1 MNINEYI
8 QVLRLQLLDMA
19 RVCQRAV
26 DYSVKSITLGTPDF
40 CTHAASSEYEVRQLN
55 HDIKELCQELLA
67 TQLLVDSEIRFTLSA
82 AHISEALR
90 LICSETITVTK
101 TMLPVLE
108 NGGVIGCSRLTRMA
122 DVVNALM
129 RLCVVA
135 LGNEEAEHAKTV
147 IETHGMIAAHEQS
160 LHHWPEV
167 DNPRF
172 VAETTVGRM
181 VTKSFWEMAKQLH
194 HMAIAIVFWLEG
206 SGTARPSLA
215 NSNPGELS
223 GAESTQPLPSADD
236 SYVEPRLAVGV
247 NGMRYRG

>member
-1 MNINEYI
+1 MAAGFRQGNRRNMNINEYI

-26 DYSVKSITLGTPDF
+26 DYSVKSVTLGTAHF

-55 HDIKELCQELLA
+55 HEIKDLCQELLA
-67 TQLLVDSEIRFTLSA
+67 TELLVDSEIRFALSA
-82 AHISEALR
+82 THISEALR

-108 NGGVIGCSRLTRMA
+108 NGGAIGCSRLTRMA

-135 LGNEEAEHAKTV
+135 LGNEEAEHAKAV

-160 LHHWPEV
+160 LHHWPV
-167 DNPRF
+167 SLNLSP
-172 VAETTVGRM
+172 ANLGR
-181 VTKSFWEMAKQLH
+181 
-194 HMAIAIVFWLEG
+194 
-206 SGTARPSLA
+206 
-215 NSNPGELS
+215 
-223 GAESTQPLPSADD
+223 QPD
-236 SYVEPRLAVGV
+236 SW
-247 NGMRYRG
+247 

>member
-19 RVCQRAV
+19 RVCQRGV
-26 DYSVKSITLGTPDF
+26 DYSVKSVTLGTADF

-55 HDIKELCQELLA
+55 HDIKDLCQELLA
-67 TQLLVDSEIRFTLSA
+67 TERLVDSEIRFTLSA

-108 NGGVIGCSRLTRMA
+108 NGGAIGCSRLTRMA
-122 DVVNALM
+122 NVVNALM

-147 IETHGMIAAHEQS
+147 IEKHGMIAAREQS
-160 LHHWPEV
+160 LHHWSEV
-167 DNPRF
+167 DNSSF
-172 VAETTVGRM
+172 AAETTVGPM
-181 VTKSFWEMAKQLH
+181 VTKSFLEMAKQLH
-194 HMAIAIVFWLEG
+194 HMAIAIVFSLEG
-206 SGTARPSLA
+206 SGTAWPSLA
-215 NSNPGELS
+215 NSNPSEIS
-223 GAESTQPLPSADD
+223 GAESTPAS
-236 SYVEPRLAVGV
+236 SVC
-247 NGMRYRG
+247 